1 MLLWMYICVYVYMH
15 AYIDIIVYI
24 TNMYIYECLSCLHAK
39 YTCIFGLHGLGVG
52 LCGVLYEMQTRTDF
66 FRHRPFRPCLHVLF
80 DAWMLLL
87 KNMVSLMLTKWPKG
101 CIMMLLL
108 LL

>member
-1 MLLWMYICVYVYMH
+1 MNACRAYMLNTHVYLGFMGWVLGFVVSYMR
-15 AYIDIIVYI
+15 
-24 TNMYIYECLSCLHAK
+24 C
-39 YTCIFGLHGLGVG
+39 
-52 LCGVLYEMQTRTDF
+52 TDF

-101 CIMMLLL
+101 CRSPCNCMKHMQVYIYIYAYIEIYR
-108 LL
+108 

>member
-1 MLLWMYICVYVYMH
+1 MNACRAYMLNTHVYLGFMGWVLGFVVSYMRCKL
-15 AYIDIIVYI
+15 AL
-24 TNMYIYECLSCLHAK
+24 T
-39 YTCIFGLHGLGVG
+39 
-52 LCGVLYEMQTRTDF
+52 F

>member
-1 MLLWMYICVYVYMH
+1 MNACRAYMLNTHVY
-15 AYIDIIVYI
+15 
-24 TNMYIYECLSCLHAK
+24 LG
-39 YTCIFGLHGLGVG
+39 GLHGLGVG

-80 DAWMLLL
+80 DAWMLFL

-101 CIMMLLL
+101 YIMMLLL